1 MSLKRR
7 LAIGTA
13 AGALSIATAVVS
25 FYEGYRPSAYLDPVG
40 IPTICYGHTATAKL
54 GQTLTHQQCD
64 TLLAGD
70 LGSAFDAID
79 RHAEIELP
87 PTRRA
92 ALASFVYNVGE
103 GAFAGSTLLRKL
115 NAGDI
120 RGACNEL
127 PRWVYAKGRKLAGLV
142 KRRATERE
150 LCLTGLEA
158 ETTMA
163 SASQGSRP

>member
-7 LAIGTA
+7 LAVGAT

-25 FYEGYRPSAYLDPVG
+25 YYEGYRPSAYRDPVG
-40 IPTICYGHTATAKL
+40 IPTICYGHTAGVEL
-54 GQTLTHQQCD
+54 GQTHSQAECKA
-64 TLLAGD
+64 LLAGD
-70 LGSAFDAID
+70 LGIAFAAVD
-79 RHAEIELP
+79 RRVDVALP
-87 PTRRA
+87 PKRRA

-103 GAFAGSTLLRKL
+103 TQFAGSTLLRKL

-127 PRWVYAKGRKLAGLV
+127 SRWVYAIGRKLAGLV

-150 LCLTGLEA
+150 LCLAGLDGS
-158 ETTMA
+158 TTVA
-163 SASQGSRP
+163 SRP